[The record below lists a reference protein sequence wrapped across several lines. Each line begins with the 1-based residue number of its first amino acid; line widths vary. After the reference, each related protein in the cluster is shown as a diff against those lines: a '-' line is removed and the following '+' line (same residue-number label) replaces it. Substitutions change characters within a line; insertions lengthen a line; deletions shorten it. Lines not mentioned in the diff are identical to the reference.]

1 MHWQASTTF
10 HDLPRPS
17 FGPRRWQVPTY
28 VIDCLS
34 LCNATQGILTTHQT
48 QPGPNAVRT
57 SFVIIQHCCYHL
69 SCRHDIAQ
77 SPASQGSTLHTWP
90 LSLHLADAHNTP
102 SRPCL
107 FHWVRNRLSAS
118 TSSVDIELPEH
129 SKSITHVPHAKS
141 KYVSSYLL
149 RCSFLLYLPLRM
161 FEPHLTSRRARRER
175 RRPLIPKKR
184 YCRSL
189 TASNSIVTR
198 SSSQP
203 HAAVSA
209 PPPAVAN
216 TTIRIATIKI
226 RWLLD
231 LFWLFICCTSS
242 AIYVFSPHMVEV
254 YRILDVSTRTS
265 CGAHSCTIAL

>member
-1 MHWQASTTF
+1 M
-10 HDLPRPS
+10 
-17 FGPRRWQVPTY
+17 PTRNHPKY
-28 VIDCLS
+28 FDD
-34 LCNATQGILTTHQT
+34 T
-48 QPGPNAVRT
+48 PNARRSLLPSTVVIT
-57 SFVIIQHCCYHL
+57 SVEL
-69 SCRHDIAQ
+69 SARHH
-77 SPASQGSTLHTWP
+77 PSQGSTLRTWP
-90 LSLHLADAHNTP
+90 LSLHPDAHNTP

-118 TSSVDIELPEH
+118 TSSADIELPEH
-129 SKSITHVPHAKS
+129 SKAITHVPHAKG

-149 RCSFLLYLPLRM
+149 RCSFLLYFPLRM